1 MRWDIG
7 KWGKMLAVEDNLT
20 TISWRTGI
28 SNSPHNLWVTGPP
41 APRASWKEPHH
52 MGGCA
57 PSEDTKRFVS
67 TTSYHRGRASCTG
80 MLSQLDR
87 PVLLRWGTSQK
98 INEAETLKIPIGAI
112 LRLNVSLICTLLTF
126 FISLFVS
133 LEIIKIKELKTS
145 WLKKYL
151 LILLRQ
157 FIYNFRGLFTHMQ

>member
-7 KWGKMLAVEDNLT
+7 KWGKMLAVEDSLIT
-20 TISWRTGI
+20 MSWRTGI

-67 TTSYHRGRASCTG
+67 TTSYQQGRASCTG

-87 PVLLRWGTSQK
+87 PVLKAVLLRWGRSQK
-98 INEAETLKIPIGAI
+98 INQVDTIKIPIGAI
-112 LRLNVSLICTLLTF
+112 LPQNVSLICTLLTF

-133 LEIIKIKELKTS
+133 LEITKIKELKIS

-151 LILLRQ
+151 LILFWQ
-157 FIYNFRGLFTHMQ
+157 FIAYTQYS